1 MEEVTLTAGLSDR
14 EGVQVMHPTIYLYP
28 EISLTTEENHEKPP
42 GLTFS
47 AT

>member
-1 MEEVTLTAGLSDR
+1 MGEVTLAAGLSDR

-28 EISLTTEENHEKPP
+28 EISLTTKENHGKPS